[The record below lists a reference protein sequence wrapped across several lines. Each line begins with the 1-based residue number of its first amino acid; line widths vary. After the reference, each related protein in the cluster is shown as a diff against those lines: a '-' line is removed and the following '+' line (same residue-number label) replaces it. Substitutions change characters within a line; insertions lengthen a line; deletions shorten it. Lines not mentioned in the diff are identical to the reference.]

1 MNTQSVLRVVVYVL
15 GAGFLLC
22 LGGIIWLA
30 SANPARSIPDILVAT
45 PTGILGLLGGILVP
59 RPAGAVETGG
69 QHRADDDWNEHGRTD
84 VLYVLAVVL
93 VAFILLWVVA
103 RVL

>member
-1 MNTQSVLRVVVYVL
+1 MKNQSMLSVVVYVL
-15 GAGFLLC
+15 GISMLLC

-59 RPAGAVETGG
+59 RPGAAPEEGE
-69 QHRADDDWNEHGRTD
+69 HRA
-84 VLYVLAVVL
+84 
-93 VAFILLWVVA
+93 
-103 RVL
+103 